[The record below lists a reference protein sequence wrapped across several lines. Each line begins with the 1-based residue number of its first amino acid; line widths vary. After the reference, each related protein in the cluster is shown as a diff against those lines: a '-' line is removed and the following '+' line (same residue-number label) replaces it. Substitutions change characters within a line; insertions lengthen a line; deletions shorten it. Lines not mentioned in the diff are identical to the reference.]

1 MRAWLGLHVGG
12 KISPLPSQ
20 TVTHGHMATW
30 PHGPC
35 SFQSY
40 STLSFLLAGAFL
52 FVLQVLRLR
61 KEKGLGKNLFS
72 AVMQGKPG
80 STFSTWGWSEA
91 IVSISWLSSSL
102 LYHFLWPCIL
112 SEKLVSFQPSYSF
125 MTGTLSSQG
134 HVCVPVPGL
143 TVSLFLAPNCSGPA
157 SESTSKQPFPNCE

>member
-1 MRAWLGLHVGG
+1 MARSTCRG
-12 KISPLPSQ
+12 KDFPPPLANCDTWP
-20 TVTHGHMATW
+20 HGHMATW
-30 PHGPC
+30 PLQFSELFYTKFSAGW
-35 SFQSY
+35 SFS
-40 STLSFLLAGAFL
+40 LCPAGTET
-52 FVLQVLRLR
+52 Q
-61 KEKGLGKNLFS
+61 EGKGLGKNLFS
-72 AVMQGKPG
+72 AVMQGTPG